1 MSKIVNFWFF
11 SSFKNNI
18 GIVKVK
24 DDFGNE
30 KFYIDVV
37 NGIDETIDAENIA
50 KWGTPFY
57 PEQIK

>member
-1 MSKIVNFWFF
+1 MSKIVNSWFF
-11 SSFKNNI
+11 SSFKSSI

-30 KFYIDVV
+30 KFYIDTIA
-37 NGIDETIDAENIA
+37 GLDEELDAEAIKN
-50 KWGTPFY
+50 WGTPFF